1 MSFDLSR
8 STPAAPIFE
17 TSPILEPGRSGRPIQ
32 TGTDIP
38 MTDPIA
44 RLTAALHDRYT
55 IERQIG
61 EGGMATVF
69 LAEDLKHRRPV
80 AIKVLRPELAAT
92 VGSERFLRE
101 IEMAAKLQHP
111 HILPVYDS
119 GDADGVLYYVMPFVE
134 GESLR
139 GRMERGGQLPVGE
152 AVGIAREV
160 ASALSYAH
168 AHGVVHRDIKPE
180 NILLSGGHAVVADFG
195 IARAVESKGGASLT
209 GMGLAI
215 GTPSYMSPE
224 QATASDEVDGRSDQ
238 YSLAAVLFE
247 MLAGKPAFGG
257 GSFQAILTQSITG
270 PRPRA
275 RSARVSNAP
284 TGVGVEDVP
293 EALDDAIVRG
303 LSSDPAHRFP
313 TVASFSDT
321 IAAAVTGAGPA
332 ARRPSRRIPRGALA
346 AGIVALLALAAFL
359 GWRATRPDG
368 PVVEGAQLIAVLPFR
383 TSGAGV
389 ELLGEGMV
397 DLMSTNLDAVG
408 GIRTVEP
415 RTVLQRWKERGSG
428 SDLDGALAVG
438 RDVDAGAVLLGSVVA
453 TGSVVRLTADLYG
466 AEGAK
471 LATAQVNGPADS
483 VLSLVDG
490 LSLALMREVWRS
502 KEPLPSVRVSGMTTT
517 SIAAMRAY
525 LQGEQFYRRSE
536 WDSAAAA
543 FARAVEGDSTFAL
556 AHYRLAMTHGWT
568 GNANSPRA
576 AAAGTAAVRYAARL
590 TPDDRALVTAYRLF
604 QQGKTEATDSM
615 LRYTAAHP
623 SDADG
628 WYLLGESQ
636 YHTRQHNGM
645 SPAELVAPF
654 DRVLQLDSSL
664 TPAAI
669 HPLEVTLEY
678 RDSASYRRYMTVL
691 EKAGAAGEIARFRP
705 AGAIAFGE
713 ADIDSTMGG
722 LFAGNRQ
729 DAIMS
734 TWMSIVRAASSDPDG
749 SLERLGALERA
760 IPEASGMKSQAPLL
774 RGLSLVGLG
783 RFEAAGRL
791 VDSLPRSNDARF
803 FILLTPVYGGFA
815 PPGFAD
821 SLTRQIRTTR
831 NPDSVP
837 AAGAVNPF
845 QTYFRALMHLGEGDT
860 ASARPLIQRGLA
872 LDSTT
877 LARFG
882 GPWIHGL
889 FVGADGW
896 RSVLA
901 GDTVGGIRK
910 LESGLQAV
918 GSSGGPVISSPLRFQ
933 AALAMASLAPTRE
946 AGIRRLRY
954 GLNMDPQYIP
964 MSHFALGEALAAAG
978 DRKGA
983 AEEYGEFIRLWK
995 DADSSVQPRVQR
1007 AREALAEVTAEQR

>member
-1 MSFDLSR
+1 
-8 STPAAPIFE
+8 
-17 TSPILEPGRSGRPIQ
+17 
-32 TGTDIP
+32 

-55 IERQIG
+55 IERQAG
-61 EGGMATVF
+61 EGGMATVY

-139 GRMERGGQLPVGE
+139 ERIGRGGQLPVGE

-195 IARAVESKGGASLT
+195 IARAVEAKGGASLT

-215 GTPSYMSPE
+215 GTPAYMSPE

-238 YSLAAVLFE
+238 YSLACVLFE

-257 GSFQAILTQSITG
+257 GSFQAILTKSITG

-275 RSARVSNAP
+275 RTARVSNAP
-284 TGVGVEDVP
+284 TGVGAEDVP
-293 EALDDAIVRG
+293 EALDDAIVRA
-303 LSSDPAHRFP
+303 LASDPAHRFP
-313 TVASFSDT
+313 TVASFSDAL
-321 IAAAVTGAGPA
+321 AAAVTGTGPA
-332 ARRPSRRIPRGALA
+332 VRPRRSAIPRA
-346 AGIVALLALAAFL
+346 AIASVVVAVLALAGFL
-359 GWRATRPDG
+359 GWRATRSSG
-368 PVVEGAQLIAVLPFR
+368 PVVEAAQVIAVLPFR

-428 SDLDGALAVG
+428 TDLDGALAVG
-438 RDVDAGAVLLGSVVA
+438 RDVDAGAVLLGSVIA

-466 AEGAK
+466 AAGEK

-483 VLSLVDG
+483 VLTLVDG

-502 KEPLPSVRVSGMTTT
+502 KEPLPSVRVTGMTTT
-517 SIAAMRAY
+517 SIAAMRAF

-568 GNANSPRA
+568 GNANSPQA
-576 AAAGTAAVRYAARL
+576 AAAGSAAVRYAARL
-590 TPDDRALVTAYRLF
+590 APDDRSLVTAYRLF
-604 QQGKTEATDSM
+604 QQGRIEATDSM

-623 SDADG
+623 IDADG

-636 YHTRQHNGM
+636 YHTRQQTGM
-645 SPAELVAPF
+645 SPAELMAPF

-678 RDSASYRRYMTVL
+678 RDSVNYRRYMAVL
-691 EKAGAAGEIARFRP
+691 QKAGASGEIARFRP
-705 AGAIAFGE
+705 AGAIAFG
-713 ADIDSTMGG
+713 DGPIDSTAGA
-722 LFAGNRQ
+722 LYAGNRQ
-729 DAIMS
+729 DAMMS
-734 TWMSIVRAASSDPDG
+734 TWMSVIRSAAADPD
-749 SLERLGALERA
+749 LAMRRLGELERA
-760 IPEASGMKSQAPLL
+760 MPEGSSMKSQAPLL
-774 RGLSLVGLG
+774 RGLSLVGMG
-783 RFEAAGRL
+783 RFKAAERL
-791 VDSLPRSNDARF
+791 VDSLPRTNDSRF

-815 PPGFAD
+815 PPGYAD
-821 SLTRQIRTTR
+821 SLTRLIRGNR
-831 NPDSVP
+831 NPDSIPPSGV
-837 AAGAVNPF
+837 VNPYE
-845 QTYFRALMHLGEGDT
+845 TYFRALVHLGEGN
-860 ASARPLIQRGLA
+860 AAAARPLIDRGLG
-872 LDSTT
+872 LDSAA
-877 LARFG
+877 LRNFG
-882 GPWIHGL
+882 GAWLKGL
-889 FVGADGW
+889 FVAADGW
-896 RSVLA
+896 RSMLA
-901 GDTVGGIRK
+901 GDTVGGLQKMER
-910 LESGLQAV
+910 GLQTI
-918 GSSGGPVISSPLRFQ
+918 GTSGGPVISSPLRFQ
-933 AALAMASLAPTRE
+933 AALAMASRPATRE

-954 GLNMDPQYIP
+954 GLSVDPQYIP
-964 MSHFALGEALAAAG
+964 VSNFAIGEALAAAG

-983 AEEYGEFIRLWK
+983 AEAYGEFIRLWK
-995 DADSSVQPRVQR
+995 DADASVQPRVQR